1 MNSNFQIYNNLTEY
15 VDMSG
20 HIDFAETLVNKY
32 KWDDD
37 VKITLSSQLKL
48 IRDKQKDNCL
58 NLSVIGEFSTGKSS
72 FINALLGEKLLVSSV
87 IQGTTV
93 VNTIIEYYS
102 SPILYIL
109 KKDGT
114 YDVVTACDVEDLSRR
129 LSSVTTNSETA
140 KAIKL
145 VRVGL
150 PSLLLAQ
157 GIRIIDTPGTNSTE
171 SWHEDVTKDAIK
183 NLSDLSIILTDAI
196 HPLPQTLIDFVDE
209 NLSEVSAQCC
219 VVVTYY
225 DKLRKNDRQDTLS
238 YISRKLHSDL
248 EIEESNVFPYIA
260 PAVLAS
266 KNGEKIMPEQDELVR
281 ISYESSSAL
290 IEMMWRN
297 RQISQIKKLLTLTT
311 NAFILLEQNIQ
322 RQKND
327 YDKEYQLL
335 LKTKQISLEPF
346 VDEEKQLYI
355 KRFRHNVS
363 DIKDGLISSIGS
375 GISTSKIQIN
385 SSIMASKAT
394 TADDIKNYITTEVP
408 KLCNHQAIVIAGS
421 LDTASQSLLKA
432 FTNVMASYHK
442 DFESQ
447 FRKLGV
453 LRIDIGS
460 ISMSTPKVQSVSFSS
475 LKESL
480 DYMSEEVS
488 RENWAMGT
496 GGVAGAAIGTAIMPG
511 IGTVVGGLLGMFVG
525 AINTPS
531 ADEMKKN
538 ACDKLSGSLDS
549 VFLSIERDII
559 ASFNDNVAIYI
570 SAIQREIDRYLDK
583 YKFSVDRR
591 IAEHNSLIERNQKQ
605 TSRMM
610 TDLKLINL
618 RRNQLKTLSETLN

>member
-1 MNSNFQIYNNLTEY
+1 MNSNFQIYNHLTEY
-15 VDMSG
+15 VDISG

-48 IRDKQKDNCL
+48 IRDKQKDKCL

-72 FINALLGEKLLVSSV
+72 FINALLGENLLVSSV

-102 SPILYIL
+102 NPILYVQ

-114 YDVVTACDVEDLSRR
+114 YDIETACNVDDLSCR
-129 LSSVTTNSETA
+129 LSSVTTNPETA

-150 PSLLLAQ
+150 PSQLLAQ

-171 SWHEDVTKDAIK
+171 SWHEDVTKEAIQ

-225 DKLRKNDRQDTLS
+225 DKLRKNERQDTLN

-248 EIEESNVFPYIA
+248 GIEDPNVFPYIA

-266 KNGEKIMPEQDELVR
+266 KNGEYIMQEQDEMVR
-281 ISYESSSAL
+281 ISYESFSTL

-297 RQISQIKKLLTLTT
+297 RQISQIKKLLTLTK
-311 NAFILLEQNIQ
+311 NAFVLLEQNIQ
-322 RQKND
+322 RQKNY

-335 LKTKQISLEPF
+335 LKTKQASLEPF
-346 VDEEKQLYI
+346 VNEEKQLCI
-355 KRFRHNVS
+355 GRFRHCAS
-363 DIKDGLISSIGS
+363 DIKDDLLSSIGS
-375 GISTSKIQIN
+375 RITTSKKRVK
-385 SSIMASKAT
+385 SSIMVSKAT

-408 KLCNHQAIVIAGS
+408 KLCNNQALFVAQS
-421 LDTASQSLLKA
+421 LETASQSLLKA
-432 FTNVMASYHK
+432 FSDVMTSYHK
-442 DFESQ
+442 DFECQ
-447 FRKLGV
+447 FRKLGI
-453 LRIDIGS
+453 LKIDIGS
-460 ISMSTPKVQSVSFSS
+460 ISISTPKVQSVSLSS

-488 RENWAMGT
+488 KENWAMGT
-496 GGVAGAAIGTAIMPG
+496 GGVAGAAIGTVIMPG

-525 AINTPS
+525 AMNTPS
-531 ADEMKKN
+531 SEEMKKN
-538 ACDKLSGSLDS
+538 ACDKLSGCLDS
-549 VFLSIERDII
+549 VFQSIERDII
-559 ASFNDNVAIYI
+559 ATFNDNVAIYI
-570 SAIQREIDRYLDK
+570 SAIQREIDKYLDK
-583 YKFSVDRR
+583 YKLAVDRR

-605 TSRMM
+605 TSKMIA
-610 TDLKLINL
+610 DLKLINL
-618 RRNQLKTLSETLN
+618 RRNQLKTFSETLN